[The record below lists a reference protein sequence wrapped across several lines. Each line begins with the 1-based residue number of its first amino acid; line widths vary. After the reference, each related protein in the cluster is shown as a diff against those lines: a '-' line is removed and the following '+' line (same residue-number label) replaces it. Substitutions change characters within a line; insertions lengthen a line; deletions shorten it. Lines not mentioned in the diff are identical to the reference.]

1 VKPPLRVVVLSAP
14 SGGGKTTIAQ
24 GLLAGR
30 PDIGY
35 SVSATT
41 RRPRPGE
48 KDGQAYHF
56 LTRDEFERRRAA
68 GEFLEWAEY
77 AGELYGTL
85 KREVENVL
93 RGGRHVLMDI
103 EVNGTIQVRRVYPP
117 PRSIAVFILPPSADV
132 LVERL
137 RDRKSESPQSLE
149 QRLSQ
154 AVVEVQRA
162 MGEVAG
168 VATYDHWIINDVVET
183 AVAQV
188 SGIVDED
195 GRRKHGLDQVKIDAI
210 TRGLT
215 EELDRLRAGGKEP
228 E

>member
-1 VKPPLRVVVLSAP
+1 VTPRVVVLSAP

-24 GLLAGR
+24 ALLARR

-41 RRPRPGE
+41 RPPRVGE

-56 LTRDEFERRRAA
+56 LTREEFERRRAA
-68 GEFLEWAEY
+68 GEFLESAVY

-85 KREVENVL
+85 RSEVENVL
-93 RGGRHVLMDI
+93 RSGRHVLMDI
-103 EVNGTIQVRRVYPP
+103 EVNGAIQVRRVYPP
-117 PRSIAVFILPPSADV
+117 PQSIGVFILPPSADV
-132 LVERL
+132 LVARL
-137 RDRKSESPQSLE
+137 RERKSESPRALQE
-149 QRLSQ
+149 RLRQ

-168 VATYDHWIINDVVET
+168 VPTYDHWLVNDVVET
-183 AVAQV
+183 AVAEV
-188 SGIVDED
+188 SRIVDED
-195 GRRKHGLDQVKIDAI
+195 GRRKRGVDQVRIGAI
-210 TRGLT
+210 IRGLT
-215 EELDRLRAGGKEP
+215 EELDRIRAGQKER